1 MSIDRRSRFLLAL
14 PVAALVLSLTA
25 CSAPR
30 PTAEQVADGLAEWAA
45 AQNMEDIDA
54 DAAACFAEHLLD
66 SELSDETLNFIAN
79 GEDKQSSVADRD
91 LTTKILRDNF
101 AECTE

>member
-1 MSIDRRSRFLLAL
+1 MSVDRRTRLLLTL
-14 PVAALVLSLTA
+14 PVTVLVLSLAA

-30 PTAEQVADGLAEWAA
+30 PTADQVADGLEKWAA
-45 AQNMEDIDA
+45 QQQMEDIDA

-66 SELSDETLNFIAN
+66 SDLSDETLNFIAN

-91 LTTKILRDNF
+91 LTTKILRDNYE
-101 AECTE
+101 ECTG

>member
-1 MSIDRRSRFLLAL
+1 MSIHRRSRLLLAV
-14 PVAALVLSLTA
+14 PVTALVLSLAA

-30 PTAEQVADGLAEWAA
+30 PTAEQVADGLAKWAA

-54 DAAACFAEHLLD
+54 DAAACFAGYLLD
-66 SELSDETLNFIAN
+66 SDLSDATLNYIAN

-91 LTTKILRDNF
+91 LTTKILQDNYE
-101 AECTE
+101 ECTA